1 MNMKT
6 RRIQITDLQAQAELA
21 GSIGDTFNLH
31 SETTG
36 DGWKDEQR
44 RAKLEA
50 DRAQAAFLQ
59 SHFSICHV
67 RD

>member
-1 MNMKT
+1 MKT
-6 RRIQITDLQAQAELA
+6 RRIQINDLQAQAELA
-21 GSIGDTFNLH
+21 GSIATDTFNLH

-59 SHFSICHV
+59 SHFSLVHI